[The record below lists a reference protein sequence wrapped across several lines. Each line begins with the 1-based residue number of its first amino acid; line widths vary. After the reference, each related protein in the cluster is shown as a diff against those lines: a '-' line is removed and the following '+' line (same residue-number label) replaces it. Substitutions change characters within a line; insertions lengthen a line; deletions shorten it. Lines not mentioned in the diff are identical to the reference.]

1 MALWH
6 AFRRERE
13 GDKEA
18 NQQQEERGTETKRE
32 TYTETKRETYTETT
46 RETYTEAERDT
57 CTEERHKEGEQKQD
71 ERADRLSGIAKC
83 KFVYRR
89 ATNKEI
95 IMPRFRCAFCDK
107 SLEST

>member
-18 NQQQEERGTETKRE
+18 NQQQEERG
-32 TYTETKRETYTETT
+32 TETKRETYTETT

-95 IMPRFRCAFCDK
+95 IMPRFRCAFCAK
-107 SLEST
+107 SLAST

>member
-32 TYTETKRETYTETT
+32 TYTETT

-57 CTEERHKEGEQKQD
+57 YTEERHKEGEPKQD
-71 ERADRLSGIAKC
+71 ARGRGGHAQ
-83 KFVYRR
+83 RR
-89 ATNKEI
+89 EG
-95 IMPRFRCAFCDK
+95 
-107 SLEST
+107 ESV